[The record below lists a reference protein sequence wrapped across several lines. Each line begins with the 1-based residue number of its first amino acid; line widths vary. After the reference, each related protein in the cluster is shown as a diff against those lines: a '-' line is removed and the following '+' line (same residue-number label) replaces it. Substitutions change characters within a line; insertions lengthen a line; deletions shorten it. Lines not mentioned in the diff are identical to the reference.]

1 MMKRKCRCE
10 HWQTCPVCYPQGFD
24 ANGKRLPIKSNP
36 LTGDLHKQQQA
47 DEALLRQALDALTRS
62 DYLGWQLNV
71 PIIKALRERLAQPE

>member
-36 LTGDLHKQQQA
+36 LT
-47 DEALLRQALDALTRS
+47 DEQ
-62 DYLGWQLNV
+62 
-71 PIIKALRERLAQPE
+71 IIQLAQEWPAETNDWASHIDFARAIEQAHGIGEKPDAA